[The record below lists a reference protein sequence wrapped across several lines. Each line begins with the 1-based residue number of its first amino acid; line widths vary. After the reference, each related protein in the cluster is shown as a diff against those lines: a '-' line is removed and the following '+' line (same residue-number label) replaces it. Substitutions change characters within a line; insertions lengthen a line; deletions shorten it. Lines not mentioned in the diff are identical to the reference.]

1 MSKAGRKPI
10 FVVSDEIST
19 IIEHFLDT
27 MWMEKGLSENTLQ
40 SYGIDLRAYTTWLNS
55 NNINLINATY
65 PDIQDYLYFRVKQK
79 YSARSTA
86 RLISTLRRFY
96 RFQYRSKKIVEDPT
110 ALIELPK
117 LPTTLPKT
125 LSEDDVEALLDAPN
139 TTDTIGFRDRTML
152 ELIYACGIRVSELVG
167 LTLEQVALKQGWIR
181 VIGKGNKERL
191 VPMGDEA
198 LYWLD
203 KYIHE
208 IRPEILKRKDQ
219 TSTHVFV
226 SNRAK
231 GMTRQA
237 FWYAIKKYATLAEIN
252 NKISPHTMRH
262 AFATHLLN
270 HGADLRVVQMLLG
283 HSNLSTTQ
291 IYTHVANKRL
301 QEIYEKHHPRA

>member
-1 MSKAGRKPI
+1 MSKAGRKAI
-10 FVVSDEIST
+10 FVVSKKVTT

-40 SYGIDLRAYTTWLNS
+40 SYGVDLRAYTFWLDK
-55 NNINLINATY
+55 NNHDLINASY
-65 PDIQDYLYFRVKQK
+65 PDIQDYLYFRSKQK

-96 RFQYRSKKIVEDPT
+96 RFQYRLKKIAEDPT

-117 LPTTLPKT
+117 LPSTLPKT
-125 LSEDDVEALLDAPN
+125 LSEDDVEALLNAPN
-139 TTDTIGFRDRTML
+139 TKNNIGFRDRTML
-152 ELIYACGIRVSELVG
+152 ELIYACGIRVSELVN
-167 LTLEQVALKQGWIR
+167 LSLEQVELRQGWIR

-203 KYIHE
+203 KYIRE
-208 IRPEILKRKDQ
+208 IRPDILKRKDQ
-219 TSTHVFV
+219 TSSHVFV

-237 FWYAIKKYATLAEIN
+237 FWYAIKKYAKIAEIDE
-252 NKISPHTMRH
+252 KLSPHTMRH

-270 HGADLRVVQMLLG
+270 NGADLRVVQMLLG

-291 IYTHVANKRL
+291 IYTHVANQRL
-301 QEIYEKHHPRA
+301 QDVYDKHHPRA

>member
-1 MSKAGRKPI
+1 MSKAGRQAV
-10 FVVSDEIST
+10 FVVSDEIT
-19 IIEHFLDT
+19 TLIEQFLDT
-27 MWMEKGLSENTLQ
+27 MWMEKGLSENTLR
-40 SYGIDLRAYTTWLNS
+40 SYGVDLRAFTFWLH
-55 NNINLINATY
+55 NNNYDLVTASY
-65 PDIQDYLYFRVKQK
+65 EDIQKYLAYRYKKK

-96 RFQYRSKKIVEDPT
+96 RYQYRIKKISEDPT

-117 LPTTLPKT
+117 LPATIPKT
-125 LSEDDVEALLDAPN
+125 LSEDDVDALLNAPN
-139 TTDTIGFRDRTML
+139 TNDNIGFRDRTML
-152 ELIYACGIRVSELVG
+152 ELIYACGMRVSELIS
-167 LTLEQVALKQGWIR
+167 LRLEQVELKQGWLR

-191 VPMGDEA
+191 VPIGDEA

-203 KYIHE
+203 KYIRE

-219 TSTHVFV
+219 TSTEVFV

-237 FWYAIKKYATLAEIN
+237 FWYAIKKYA
-252 NKISPHTMRH
+252 KIADIDDKLSPHTMRH

-270 HGADLRVVQMLLG
+270 NGADLRVVQMLLG

-291 IYTHVANKRL
+291 IYTHVANQRL
-301 QEIYEKHHPRA
+301 QEMYEKHHPRA